1 VNWKATSTQSIKFN
15 HSLGVGQQVN
25 IDVSRDGGSTW
36 SLITVFTTTSAT
48 TGSYPWVVTGP
59 ATTRARIR
67 VSSVANP
74 LVADMSDVDFTI
86 SNPTITVTSP
96 NTGVS
101 WRAGDTKNIT
111 FSHTMGVGQ
120 TVNIDVSRDGGA
132 TWSFISTF
140 TTTSGTS
147 GSYAWVVSG
156 PVTKQARIRVSWTV
170 DLVVTDMSDVQFTI
184 LPRTTVTA
192 PNTAVNWGAGS
203 IRQITWSHNLGV
215 GGLVDIAFSPD
226 NGITW
231 VPLAQG
237 VASGTATT
245 GSYTT
250 PMPTTLT
257 TQALIRVVPSIDPTL
272 GDVSDVPFTLA
283 APTIAVT
290 APNTN
295 TSWKIGSFQNIKWN
309 HNLGTGESVRI
320 ELARDGVNYTETLA
334 ASAVN
339 TGNTS
344 STFTWVVTG
353 PATTTARIR
362 VTWVANGAVADTS
375 DVNFTIR

>member
-1 VNWKATSTQSIKFN
+1 V
-15 HSLGVGQQVN
+15 
-25 IDVSRDGGSTW
+25 
-36 SLITVFTTTSAT
+36 
-48 TGSYPWVVTGP
+48 
-59 ATTRARIR
+59 
-67 VSSVANP
+67 
-74 LVADMSDVDFTI
+74 
-86 SNPTITVTSP
+86 
-96 NTGVS
+96 VS

-111 FSHTMGVGQ
+111 FSHTLGVGQ

-140 TTTSGTS
+140 TTTSATS
-147 GSYAWVVSG
+147 GTYAWVVSG
-156 PVTKQARIRVSWTV
+156 PVTTLAMIRVTWTV
-170 DLVVTDMSDVQFTI
+170 DPVVTDMSNVQFTI

-192 PNTAVNWGAGS
+192 PNTAVMWGAGS
-203 IRQITWSHNLGV
+203 NRQITWSHNLGA
-215 GGLVDIAFSPD
+215 GGLVDIASSPD
-226 NGITW
+226 NGVTW

-245 GSYTT
+245 GTYTT
-250 PMPTTLT
+250 PMPTTPT

-290 APNTN
+290 APNTSAN
-295 TSWKIGSFQNIKWN
+295 WLIGTSKNITWN

-320 ELARDGVNYTETLA
+320 ELARNGVNYTETLA

-344 STFTWVVTG
+344 STLAWVVNG

-362 VTWVANGAVADTS
+362 VTWLANGAVADTS